1 MQNGQNGLGRNN
13 TSRKRTWLFSVVAV
27 AALLG
32 ACDGAPVDQAAGEV
46 TTGED
51 VNALSPDVTPRC
63 VTIKEG
69 GATSCKDEKT
79 WRSYG
84 EASCKAKGLALKN
97 VMLATS
103 CGMASWREATYTCCD
118 AITPPPPPPPP
129 PPPGMCFTESL
140 KDPMGTCVDDSTWKT
155 RAEAVCK
162 AKSATVKN
170 LTYGTVCRASGATGH
185 FDDRG
190 ECCGPTTPPPPPP
203 LGWHRSLGR
212 SCGVLWLDAAASA
225 AATRR
230 SLHLESAPEHGHL
243 PSARCLEARS
253 DDVLLDED
261 ADAARSEARQ
271 ALRRRWLCGSGSRV
285 LRRIDAADPAHP
297 AADHLRRCGD
307 WKPHDVPDRSGAQDG
322 SRADL
327 RGARTEADD
336 VCGLRSMRSHGP
348 VPSRQ
353 VFLLQITARWL
364 GAPSIPPPRY
374 EAPLLLG
381 GRRADG
387 AFVPH
392 PARFPSTSPH
402 STRHLA
408 GFPLHCD
415 PLVRP

>member
-13 TSRKRTWLFSVVAV
+13 TSRKRPWLFSVVAV

-118 AITPPPPPPPP
+118 VITPPPPPPP

-170 LTYGTVCRASGATGH
+170 LTYGTVCRASGYTGH
-185 FDDRG
+185 FDVRV

-203 LGWHRSLGR
+203 VGR
-212 SCGVLWLDAAASA
+212 CTWN
-225 AATRR
+225 
-230 SLHLESAPEHGHL
+230 PL
-243 PSARCLEARS
+243 PSMGICRLPDVWKREATTFCS
-253 DDVLLDED
+253 TKMQTLHDLKLDKPCAVGGFVAAEAECCD
-261 ADAARSEARQ
+261 ASMPPTPPTPPPTTCVGAVIGNPMTCQTEV
-271 ALRRRWLCGSGSRV
+271 AL
-285 LRRIDAADPAHP
+285 
-297 AADHLRRCGD
+297 
-307 WKPHDVPDRSGAQDG
+307 K
-322 SRADL
+322 
-327 RGARTEADD
+327 TEAERTCVARGLKLTTFVAYDP
-336 VCGLRSMRSHGP
+336 CGAMAQFHHAKYS
-348 VPSRQ
+348 
-353 VFLLQITARWL
+353 
-364 GAPSIPPPRY
+364 
-374 EAPLLLG
+374 
-381 GRRADG
+381 
-387 AFVPH
+387 
-392 PARFPSTSPH
+392 
-402 STRHLA
+402 
-408 GFPLHCD
+408 CCK
-415 PLVRP
+415 

>member
-13 TSRKRTWLFSVVAV
+13 TSRKRPWLFSVVAV

-170 LTYGTVCRASGATGH
+170 LTYGTVCRASGYTGHFDVRVECCGTSTPPPPPPPPPPGMCFTESLKDPMGSCVDDSAWKARAEAVCKAKGTTVKNLTYGTVCRASGATGH
-185 FDDRG
+185 FDVRV

-203 LGWHRSLGR
+203 VGR
-212 SCGVLWLDAAASA
+212 CTWN
-225 AATRR
+225 
-230 SLHLESAPEHGHL
+230 PL
-243 PSARCLEARS
+243 PSMGICRLPDVWKREATTFCS
-253 DDVLLDED
+253 TKMQTLHDLKLDKPCAVGGFVAAEAECCD
-261 ADAARSEARQ
+261 ASMPPTPPTPPPTTCVGAVIGNPMTCQTEV
-271 ALRRRWLCGSGSRV
+271 AL
-285 LRRIDAADPAHP
+285 
-297 AADHLRRCGD
+297 
-307 WKPHDVPDRSGAQDG
+307 K
-322 SRADL
+322 
-327 RGARTEADD
+327 TEAERTCVARGLKLTTFVAYDP
-336 VCGLRSMRSHGP
+336 CGAMAQFHHAKYS
-348 VPSRQ
+348 
-353 VFLLQITARWL
+353 
-364 GAPSIPPPRY
+364 
-374 EAPLLLG
+374 
-381 GRRADG
+381 
-387 AFVPH
+387 
-392 PARFPSTSPH
+392 
-402 STRHLA
+402 
-408 GFPLHCD
+408 CCK
-415 PLVRP
+415 